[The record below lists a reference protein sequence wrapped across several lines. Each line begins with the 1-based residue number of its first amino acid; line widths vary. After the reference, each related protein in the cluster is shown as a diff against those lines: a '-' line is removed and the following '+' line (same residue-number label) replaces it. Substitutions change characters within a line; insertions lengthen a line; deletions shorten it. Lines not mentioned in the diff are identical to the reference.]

1 VLGGRAI
8 WFPVWLS
15 RLPSVGLSALSLL
28 VDGRS
33 RVKRSKPTWRT
44 EKWTKKKKKD
54 NTHAAPPK
62 RATKRLCIAQIE
74 SGFSRGCL
82 ETASRNQQQVH
93 THMEKSCRISFRLAN
108 GVLQQAGY
116 DFVNLQ
122 VTVSSQLRHTPL
134 IRCGS
139 PGQKLYTCTQFRQP
153 VLWHWNAG
161 QAQRSSHGVPKRK
174 KCQFVRSISID
185 CAQCLH

>member
-1 VLGGRAI
+1 MSTSGLVIVDVLGGRAI

-15 RLPSVGLSALSLL
+15 RLPSVGPSALSLL

-33 RVKRSKPTWRT
+33 RVKRSKPAWRT
-44 EKWTKKKKKD
+44 EKWTRKKKKD

-93 THMEKSCRISFRLAN
+93 THMEKSCRVSFRL
-108 GVLQQAGY
+108 
-116 DFVNLQ
+116 
-122 VTVSSQLRHTPL
+122 QLSAATGGLR
-134 IRCGS
+134 
-139 PGQKLYTCTQFRQP
+139 FRQP
-153 VLWHWNAG
+153 AG
-161 QAQRSSHGVPKRK
+161 DGLVSASSHAADTLARWKWVKSKSRWAG
-174 KCQFVRSISID
+174 
-185 CAQCLH
+185 